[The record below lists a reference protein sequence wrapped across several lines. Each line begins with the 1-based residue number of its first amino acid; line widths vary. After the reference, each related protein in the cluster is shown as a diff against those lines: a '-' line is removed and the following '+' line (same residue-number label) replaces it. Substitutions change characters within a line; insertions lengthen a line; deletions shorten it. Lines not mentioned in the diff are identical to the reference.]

1 MKIENNDINFDT
13 TSYKYI
19 VHITMQKCKTCQVMR
34 LPPYCEGSSIYF
46 HLINFSSS
54 FLWIDK
60 ICPVYTRIKNKQLS
74 FVTRG
79 YVVFKISNCFSTI
92 NHTMI
97 CRIMLICIHI
107 NIIGNISTLYLEI
120 YSAFSTSIFWTTL
133 HHWFW
138 FIYYFVWMTFL
149 IFMILIIG
157 ENHIDR
163 DI

>member
-1 MKIENNDINFDT
+1 MPLHPINISCIQLCKNMKLAK
-13 TSYKYI
+13 SYICHHI
-19 VHITMQKCKTCQVMR
+19 VKEVAHT
-34 LPPYCEGSSIYF
+34 F
-46 HLINFSSS
+46 NLINFSSS

-79 YVVFKISNCFSTI
+79 YVVFKIQNNVSTI
-92 NHTMI
+92 NNTMI
-97 CRIMLICIHI
+97 RRIVHMYSYQY
-107 NIIGNISTLYLEI
+107 IGTISTLHLEI
-120 YSAFSTSIFWTTL
+120 YSAFSTSIFWNTL

-149 IFMILIIG
+149 IFLILIIG
-157 ENHIDR
+157 ENHIAR

>member
-1 MKIENNDINFDT
+1 MPLHPINISCIQLCKNMKLAK
-13 TSYKYI
+13 SYICHHI
-19 VHITMQKCKTCQVMR
+19 VKEVAHT
-34 LPPYCEGSSIYF
+34 F
-46 HLINFSSS
+46 NLINFSSS

-79 YVVFKISNCFSTI
+79 YVVFKISNNFSTI

-97 CRIMLICIHI
+97 RRMSLCVFVYVCPLYVFISIYWYHKYIISRNIQCIW
-107 NIIGNISTLYLEI
+107 
-120 YSAFSTSIFWTTL
+120 TSIFWNTL

-157 ENHIDR
+157 ENHIVR
-163 DI
+163 DT